1 MIVDPDFCDH
11 WKTRMLVGTLDG
23 DECAPL
29 YVLRLWAHC
38 QNRRQS
44 TFENIS
50 PEALKALCRFP
61 GNANKLEA
69 SLVTS
74 GFVRREGK
82 VLIVVGWDEYN
93 SSLIAAWNN
102 GAKGGRPPKFKP
114 ESNPEK
120 TQEKPTGKPLGR
132 NPGVCDKIREDKS
145 IEREREGEIGF
156 KLDDYPGVTLLQ
168 SGQFQEAWG
177 RWEAKHRHIRSR
189 SMDFTQRAALLQKLQ
204 TNTTSVDDA
213 ISLID
218 HCLAHCDNLHFDG
231 RHRDAV
237 VGLGTVGA
245 VVGGSRPARKTKG
258 QLAMEAMGL

>member
-11 WKTRMLVGTLDG
+11 WKTRMLVGALDG

-50 PEALKALCRFP
+50 QEALKALCRFP
-61 GNANKLEA
+61 GNSNKLES

-102 GAKGGRPPKFKP
+102 GTKGGRPPKFK
-114 ESNPEK
+114 SQNNPVE
-120 TQEKPTGKPLGR
+120 TQTKPTGIPTGEPLSL
-132 NPGVCDKIREDKS
+132 NPGVCDKIRVD
-145 IEREREGEIGF
+145 EIGEDNKKQKEKARGEEF
-156 KLDDYPGVTLLQ
+156 QNCWSKWKRHLGQIQKPLSQITEETQLMQLGRIYPND
-168 SGQFQEAWG
+168 E
-177 RWEAKHRHIRSR
+177 
-189 SMDFTQRAALLQKLQ
+189 
-204 TNTTSVDDA
+204 DA
-213 ISLID
+213 IQAIEYSISVQAKNLILNGD
-218 HCLAHCDNLHFDG
+218 HKPKPRAYDPSSSKQAKSNDDLLRNL
-231 RHRDAV
+231 
-237 VGLGTVGA
+237 
-245 VVGGSRPARKTKG
+245 K
-258 QLAMEAMGL
+258 

>member
-11 WKTRMLVGTLDG
+11 WKTRMLVGALDG

-50 PEALKALCRFP
+50 QEALKALCRFP
-61 GNANKLEA
+61 GNSNKLES

-102 GAKGGRPPKFKP
+102 GTKGGRPPKFK
-114 ESNPEK
+114 SQNNPAE
-120 TQEKPTGKPLGR
+120 TQEKPTGIPTGEPLSL
-132 NPGVCDKIREDKS
+132 NPGVCDKIRVD
-145 IEREREGEIGF
+145 EIGEDTNKNKQTKCESDKAISPF
-156 KLDDYPGVTLLQ
+156 PGSVEFSEAAKQYIKTRTAKHGPPAE
-168 SGQFQEAWG
+168 STIEAWWFDIA
-177 RWEAKHRHIRSR
+177 RFPVDEAIRILRFSTSAEAKKPITNGDHSKTRDSPSNQFASR
-189 SMDFTQRAALLQKLQ
+189 GFGKKRMSITEM
-204 TNTTSVDDA
+204 
-213 ISLID
+213 
-218 HCLAHCDNLHFDG
+218 
-231 RHRDAV
+231 
-237 VGLGTVGA
+237 LGEE
-245 VVGGSRPARKTKG
+245 K
-258 QLAMEAMGL
+258 

>member
-11 WKTRMLVGTLDG
+11 WKTRMLVGALDG

-69 SLVTS
+69 SLATS

-102 GAKGGRPPKFKP
+102 GTKGGRPPKFKP
-114 ESNPEK
+114 KGNPAE
-120 TQEKPTGKPLGR
+120 TQDKPMGIPMGEPLGR
-132 NPGVCDKIREDKS
+132 NPGVCDKIGVD
-145 IEREREGEIGF
+145 EIGIQIEKEELGEKANCLF
-156 KLDDYPGVTLLQ
+156 LQ
-168 SGQFQEAWG
+168 NPEFAEVATSYRRMRTAIHGPPSESTVEAWYYDLS
-177 RWEAKHRHIRSR
+177 RLPIADAIEALRYSTASEAKKPITNGDHKRKPASVP
-189 SMDFTQRAALLQKLQ
+189 SGSKPK
-204 TNTTSVDDA
+204 TNTDRFAA
-213 ISLID
+213 IV
-218 HCLAHCDNLHFDG
+218 AQQVK
-231 RHRDAV
+231 A
-237 VGLGTVGA
+237 
-245 VVGGSRPARKTKG
+245 
-258 QLAMEAMGL
+258 